1 MPGEAPWPKWFP
13 VEALE
18 ETKKALGAVSFS
30 ALYQQNPVPS
40 AGAAFKRE
48 YLSHFYE
55 VDPPTGVSCVFSLD
69 PAAGTKQYNDNSALI
84 IVFWDGKNTYVHNVI
99 ALRLENA
106 KTWICGGSFWSKPPF
121 IGRRV

>member
-1 MPGEAPWPKWFP
+1 VPGEAPWPKWFP

-18 ETKKALGAVSFS
+18 ETKKALGAVTFS

-55 VDPPTGVSCVFSLD
+55 VDPPTGASCVFSLD
-69 PAAGTKQYNDNSALI
+69 PAAGTKHYNDNSARR
-84 IVFWDGKNTYVHNVI
+84 K
-99 ALRLENA
+99 
-106 KTWICGGSFWSKPPF
+106 KTRPAPATDLPVKVRPGECGAQSPVASITSSPVTEG
-121 IGRRV
+121 